1 MDTIWFHLICQ
12 SWVKTWRCGSNLG
25 DEIGIWEI
33 GSCSHCTFVRAS
45 LKTLEWG
52 FDFKSAKW
60 SRISKF
66 CLRKECQ
73 LRLEARRI
81 IQLFP
86 VGLPPDLAV
95 RLSFFRQIMIGNKS
109 YWRRHFK
116 PTDNR
121 FLIRRICCRWQH
133 TPYTL
138 SSYHKN
144 LSKTQ
149 DGKVKYINIYIN
161 ISDICR
167 IYPTYASMRIGKYIR
182 NGHWPSLF
190 LTPSPTEEVLQ
201 SCVSVWNQS
210 CFLPCWKNAFGMA
223 NSHWIG
229 YKR

>member
-1 MDTIWFHLICQ
+1 MEQDIKVLPQ
-12 SWVKTWRCGSNLG
+12 EGVSV
-25 DEIGIWEI
+25 EIGGETYNPAFPC
-33 GSCSHCTFVRAS
+33 GPPPRFSC
-45 LKTLEWG
+45 
-52 FDFKSAKW
+52 
-60 SRISKF
+60 
-66 CLRKECQ
+66 Q
-73 LRLEARRI
+73 I
-81 IQLFP
+81 II
-86 VGLPPDLAV
+86 
-95 RLSFFRQIMIGNKS
+95 FRQIMIGNKS

-201 SCVSVWNQS
+201 SCVSVFCPAGKMPLEWLKAIGLVTSGSSTIKFKLLICLRGRLFRINKGCKMRPGCGVTVERCICVS
-210 CFLPCWKNAFGMA
+210 INKNFCILMF
-223 NSHWIG
+223 
-229 YKR
+229 